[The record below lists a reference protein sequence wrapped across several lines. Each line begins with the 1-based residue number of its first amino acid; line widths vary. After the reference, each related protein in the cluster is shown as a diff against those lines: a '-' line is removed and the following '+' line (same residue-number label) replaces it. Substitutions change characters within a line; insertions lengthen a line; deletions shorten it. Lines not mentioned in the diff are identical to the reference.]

1 MPFKVTKKTTEA
13 SVDTTSKNQD
23 LESYG
28 YSRENLEAMPLKTE
42 LRPIARE
49 MINDA
54 LDEGL
59 IDKQEASYYRENVK
73 RAKKSQVMDDYENL
87 LEMLVD
93 KIKGNKPEL
102 DDDSSSDDTSESS
115 DSSSDDTSADSDPSS
130 DDTTEDNESSSDETS
145 PPSMDD
151 IKRLIDEA
159 VAKGAQPSADGT
171 SDAESDD
178 GLIEHWQMPALMKL
192 LEVNN
197 QALIVGGAGSGK
209 TTVAKQCAQKLGFDV
224 DKEFFS
230 ISMSA
235 GVSEAHL
242 TGRMTLNGD
251 FVDTKFLNIVEDGG
265 LILLD
270 EFDNADPDPMVAL
283 NSMLSGDNMSVP
295 LRRGLEQAIRNP
307 KVYIVATANTW
318 GNGSG
323 GSAGYVRKQLDSATL
338 DRFVVSKMY
347 FGTDRRITNFVGGRS
362 VDRCKVLKRK
372 LEDGTV
378 GYPQPYATF
387 DPSAVEQE
395 VDKYYEALDYLLEL
409 MRSDR
414 RSIRY
419 ILGNR
424 AYKQGSRLIRQ
435 ANFSCWS
442 VLELFLSNWTDAEL
456 RKVNI
461 TRRLEVGLDFYV
473 YDFNAFIEEG
483 GLNA

>member
-13 SVDTTSKNQD
+13 SVDTTSKNKD

-59 IDKQEASYYRENVK
+59 IDKQEASQYREKVK

-87 LEMLVD
+87 LEKLVD
-93 KIKGNKPEL
+93 KIKGDNP
-102 DDDSSSDDTSESS
+102 SSDDTSESS
-115 DSSSDDTSADSDPSS
+115 DSSS

-151 IKRLIDEA
+151 IKKLIDEA

-171 SDAESDD
+171 SEAESD
-178 GLIEHWQMPALMKL
+178 GLIEHWQLPALMKL

-209 TTVAKQCAQKLGFDV
+209 TTVAKQCAKKLGFDL
-224 DKEFFS
+224 DKEYFA

-242 TGRMTLNGD
+242 TGRMTLKGD
-251 FVDTKFLNIVEDGG
+251 FIDTKFLNIVEDGG

-283 NSMLSGDNMSVP
+283 NSMLSGDEMSVP

-378 GYPQPYATF
+378 GYPQPYATI
-387 DPSAVEQE
+387 DPSTVEQE
-395 VDKYYEALDYLLEL
+395 VDKYFDALDYLLEL

-424 AYKQGSRLIRQ
+424 AYKQGSKLIRQ
-435 ANFSCWS
+435 ASFSCWT